1 VANTTC
7 PHCQNAS
14 FELREG
20 DVGAKQQVFLVQCA
34 KCGAPFAMRDHYDHG
49 ALLLEQDTRIKN
61 IEQQIQSIATHIAHI
76 GRIVGSIA
84 NQRTI

>member
-7 PHCQNAS
+7 PHCQNTS

-20 DVGAKQQVFLVQCA
+20 DVGGKQRVFLVQCA

-49 ALLLEQDTRIKN
+49 ALLLEQDARIKN
-61 IEQQIQSIATHIAHI
+61 IEHQIQAMATHIAHI
-76 GRIVGSIA
+76 GRIVGSLA
-84 NQRTI
+84 NQHTI

>member
-1 VANTTC
+1 VAITTC
-7 PHCQNAS
+7 PHCRNTS
-14 FELREG
+14 FELCES
-20 DVGAKQQVFLVQCA
+20 DVGAKQRVFLVQCA
-34 KCGAPFAMRDHYDHG
+34 KCGAPFAMRDHYDQG

-61 IEQQIQSIATHIAHI
+61 IEQQMQSIATHVAHI